1 MRRRF
6 LTGLLSILGL
16 GFQTPQGKAPM
27 MGTINSEEL
36 KADVSFLASALAQ
49 GRLTDTPANRWV
61 AEWIKSR
68 FERISLK
75 AVDPGGSY
83 YQTYYLMTSTLG
95 KENLL
100 EVTGEGVTLQLTPGQ
115 DYYPHSFS
123 ASGHAR
129 GPLVY
134 AGFGMTVPDLS
145 YDDYR
150 GQDLSGRIVLVL
162 NDEPGET
169 DPASPF
175 DGVVRSEASSPLRKA
190 LFAQE
195 HGAAGIL
202 FACDV
207 HNHPGP
213 ENFEAAARSY
223 WPDQPPR
230 IPRFTLAMWSDRV
243 RIPAAEISTALA
255 RILVRGTQRDLEELS
270 KAAESTAG
278 MAAIPLPGIEISLK
292 TAVERHTVPDRNVV
306 GWLEGADPKLKDEH
320 VIICGH
326 YDHNGAEGGQVY
338 PGADDDAS
346 GVVGTIAIADAYAQ
360 AARAGQRPKR
370 SVLFAAWNTEERGL
384 LGAWTY
390 AESPLLPRDK
400 IIAVLNMDMISRD
413 EEVPVGGGPKFNG
426 LEVQTAESNR
436 NSVNVL
442 GTLRSP
448 DLRIETEQANKEIG
462 LDVRFRYDNNASN
475 LLRRS
480 DHWPFMQYGIPA
492 VWFLTGLHPDYHTI
506 YDRPEKLNYEK
517 FEKIVRLVY
526 QESWNLAQQP
536 ARPRMLPRKVS
547 GTGGT
552 STSK

>member
-1 MRRRF
+1 MMD
-6 LTGLLSILGL
+6 SI
-16 GFQTPQGKAPM
+16 QREA
-27 MGTINSEEL
+27 L
-36 KADVSFLASALAQ
+36 KADVFFLASDVMR
-49 GRLTDTPANRWV
+49 GRLTDTPANLLA

-68 FERISLK
+68 FARIGLK
-75 AVDPGGSY
+75 PADPRGSY
-83 YQTYYLMTSTLG
+83 YHDYYLTTSTLG

-100 EVTGEGVTLQLTPGQ
+100 EVTGGGVTLQLTPGQ

-129 GPLVY
+129 GQVVY

-145 YDDYR
+145 HDDYR
-150 GQDLSGRIVLVL
+150 GQDMSGKIVLVL
-162 NDEPGET
+162 DDEPGET

-175 DGVVRSEASSPLRKA
+175 DGIVRSEASGPLRKA

-202 FACDV
+202 FVRDV

-213 ENFEAAARSY
+213 ENFEAEAGSY

-243 RIPAAEISTALA
+243 RIPAVEISTALT
-255 RILVRGTQRDLEELS
+255 RILVRDTKKDLEELS
-270 KAAESTAG
+270 KAAESPAG
-278 MAAIPLPGIEISLK
+278 MAAIPIPGVEISLK
-292 TAVERHTVPDRNVV
+292 TAVKRHTVPDRNVV
-306 GWLEGADPKLKDEH
+306 GWLEGSDPSLKDEH

-326 YDHNGAEGGQVY
+326 YDHNGAEGGQVH

-346 GVVGTIAIADAYAQ
+346 GIVGTIAIADAYMQ
-360 AARAGQRPKR
+360 AARAGQRPRR

-384 LGAWTY
+384 LGAWAY

-400 IIAVLNMDMISRD
+400 VVAVLNMDMISRN
-413 EEVPVGGGPKFNG
+413 EEVPEGGGPKFRG

-442 GTLRSP
+442 GTVRCP
-448 DLRIETEQANKEIG
+448 DLRTETERANKAFG
-462 LDVRFRYDNNASN
+462 LDLRFRYDNNASN

-480 DHWPFMQYGIPA
+480 DHWPFIQHGIPA
-492 VWFLTGLHPDYHTI
+492 IWFLTGLHPDYHTV

-517 FEKIVRLVY
+517 FEKIVKLVY

-536 ARPRMLPRKVS
+536 ERPRMLPRKVP
-547 GTGGT
+547 GTGT
-552 STSK
+552 ATVR

>member
-1 MRRRF
+1 MRKRL
-6 LTGLLSILGL
+6 LTGALSVLGL
-16 GFQTPQGKAPM
+16 GFQAPQEKAPM
-27 MGTINSEEL
+27 MDSINSGEL
-36 KADVSFLASALAQ
+36 KADVSFLASDLAR

-68 FERISLK
+68 FERIGLK
-75 AVDPGGSY
+75 AVDPGGSF
-83 YQTYYLMTSTLG
+83 YQAFYLMTSTLG

-123 ASGHAR
+123 ASARAR
-129 GPLVY
+129 GPVVF
-134 AGFGMTVPDLS
+134 AGFGMTVLDLS

-150 GQDLSGRIVLVL
+150 GQDLSGKIVLAL
-162 NDEPGET
+162 NDEPGEK

-202 FACDV
+202 FVRDV

-213 ENFEAAARSY
+213 EDFEAAARSY
-223 WPDQPPR
+223 WPEQPPSILR
-230 IPRFTLAMWSDRV
+230 YTLATWSDQV
-243 RIPAAEISTALA
+243 RIPAAEISTSLG
-255 RILVRGTQRDLEELS
+255 RILVRGTNRSLEELS
-270 KAAESTAG
+270 RAAESPTG
-278 MAAIPLPGIEISLK
+278 TTAIPLPGVEVSLK
-292 TAVERHTVPDRNVV
+292 TAVQRHTVPDRNVV
-306 GWLEGADPKLKDEH
+306 GLLEGSDPVLKNEY

-326 YDHNGAEGGQVY
+326 YDHNGVEGSQVY

-346 GVVGTIAIADAYAQ
+346 GVVATIAIADAYAQ

-370 SVLFAAWNTEERGL
+370 SLLFAAWDTEERGL
-384 LGAWTY
+384 LGAWAY

-400 IIAVLNMDMISRD
+400 IVAVLNMDMISRD
-413 EEVPVGGGPKFNG
+413 EEVPVGGGPKFSG

-442 GTLRSP
+442 GTMRSP
-448 DLRIETEQANKEIG
+448 DLKAETEKANSEIG
-462 LDVRFRYDNNASN
+462 LDLRFRYDNNASN

-506 YDRPEKLNYEK
+506 YDRPEKLNYRK

-526 QESWNLAQQP
+526 QESWNLAQQ
-536 ARPRMLPRKVS
+536 AGRPRMLARKGSMAVTSAPR
-547 GTGGT
+547 
-552 STSK
+552 

>member
-1 MRRRF
+1 M
-6 LTGLLSILGL
+6 LSILGL
-16 GFQTPQGKAPM
+16 AFQTPQEKAPM
-27 MGTINSEEL
+27 MDSINREEL
-36 KADVSFLASALAQ
+36 KADVSFLASDLAQ
-49 GRLTDTPANRWV
+49 GRLTDTPANRWA

-68 FERISLK
+68 FERIGLK

-83 YQTYYLMTSTLG
+83 YQTYYLMSSTLG
-95 KENLL
+95 KENRL
-100 EVTGEGVTLQLTPGQ
+100 EVAGGSVTLQLAPGQ

-123 ASGHAR
+123 ASGQAR
-129 GPLVY
+129 GPVIY

-150 GQDLSGRIVLVL
+150 GQDLSGKIVLVL

-175 DGVVRSEASSPLRKA
+175 DGVVRSEASGPLRKA

-202 FACDV
+202 FVRDV

-213 ENFEAAARSY
+213 ENFEAAARSN
-223 WPDQPPR
+223 WPEQPPR

-243 RIPAAEISTALA
+243 RIPTAEISTALA
-255 RILVRGTQRDLEELS
+255 RILVRGTNRDLEELS
-270 KAAESTAG
+270 KAAETQAG
-278 MAAIPLPGIEISLK
+278 MAAIALPGIEISLK
-292 TAVERHTVPDRNVV
+292 TAVERHTVLDRNVV
-306 GWLEGADPKLKDEH
+306 GWHEGADPKLQDEYL
-320 VIICGH
+320 IICGH
-326 YDHNGAEGGQVY
+326 YDHNGTDGTQAY

-346 GVVGTIAIADAYAQ
+346 GIVGMMAIADAYVQ

-384 LGAWTY
+384 LGAWAY

-400 IIAVLNMDMISRD
+400 IVAVLNMDMISRD
-413 EEVPVGGGPKFNG
+413 EEVPEGGGPKFGG

-442 GTLRSP
+442 GTVRCP
-448 DLRIETEQANKEIG
+448 DLRTETERANKEFG
-462 LDVRFRYDNNASN
+462 LDLRFRYDNNASN

-480 DHWPFMQYGIPA
+480 DHWPFMQFGIPA

-506 YDRPEKLNYEK
+506 YDRPEKLNYQK
-517 FEKIVRLVY
+517 FEKIVKLVY
-526 QESWNLAQQP
+526 QESWDLAQQ
-536 ARPRMLPRKVS
+536 AGRPRMLPRKVS
-547 GTGGT
+547 GAGA